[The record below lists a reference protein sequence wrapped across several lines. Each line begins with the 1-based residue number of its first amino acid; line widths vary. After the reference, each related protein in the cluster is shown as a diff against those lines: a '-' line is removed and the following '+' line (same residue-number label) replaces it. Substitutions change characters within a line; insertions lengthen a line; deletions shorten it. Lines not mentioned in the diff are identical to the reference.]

1 MHILN
6 YENDVIVYTSSRI
19 RRANVGSHPII
30 FKNIRFGP
38 FTVKRYP
45 RVFKLKR
52 SLRCFQKSP
61 FLRVENVGIGV
72 TVAKVM
78 RFEMKMD

>member
-6 YENDVIVYTSSRI
+6 YENYVIVYMSSSI

-30 FKNIRFGP
+30 FKSIRFGP

-61 FLRVENVGIGV
+61 FLMELCTFPEMLLGV
-72 TVAKVM
+72 
-78 RFEMKMD
+78 FLC